1 MCRYALGMGNPG
13 DHSLLSCPRCGYD
26 LTPMVPAPGP
36 ARDAVG
42 KCSECG
48 LGFTWNGLFDALRQ
62 LLPRFVEHSK
72 GFRATAIAIFWTL
85 AWLILPH
92 RFWRRITIERK
103 VRLPRAVLWLV
114 VLIPLTRLSET
125 LVIFLANAWASWLP
139 HIADV
144 SMIPTMAE
152 LWYDLSEVFT
162 ARANS
167 GYYDQGEPPL
177 AIIATLLSLF
187 AALMFLI
194 LPQTRR
200 QAKVRTALVIRCWVY
215 SHALLAAL
223 YMWNLVSITFA
234 GFVPYSGWQR
244 WGFSPWGADHR
255 RAERRRRLSLRRVPA
270 PWQRDGR
277 VAGLV
282 LVHGAA
288 LASHSIGRM
297 GSRFD
302 GARRNAR
309 DHADSAAVWR
319 VPDRFDHLARHVA
332 GSIVTVSIL
341 LLNCC

>member
-26 LTPMVPAPGP
+26 LTPMVPTPGP

-92 RFWRRITIERK
+92 RFWRRITVERK

-125 LVIFLANAWASWLP
+125 LAIFLANAWASWLP

-200 QAKVRTALVIRCWVY
+200 QAKVRTALVVRCWVY

-223 YMWNLVSITFA
+223 YMWNLVSITYA
-234 GFVPYSGWQR
+234 GIVPYSGWQR
-244 WGFSPWGADHR
+244 WGFSPWEQIIDALNDASDFRSDAFLLLGSAMVAWQGWYWYTALR
-255 RAERRRRLSLRRVPA
+255 SLRIPS
-270 PWQRDGR
+270 
-277 VAGLV
+277 AG
-282 LVHGAA
+282 
-288 LASHSIGRM
+288 
-297 GSRFD
+297 
-302 GARRNAR
+302 
-309 DHADSAAVWR
+309 W
-319 VPDRFDHLARHVA
+319 VA
-332 GSIVTVSIL
+332 GSMVLAAMLATTLIL
-341 LLNCC
+341 LLSGAFPIDSII